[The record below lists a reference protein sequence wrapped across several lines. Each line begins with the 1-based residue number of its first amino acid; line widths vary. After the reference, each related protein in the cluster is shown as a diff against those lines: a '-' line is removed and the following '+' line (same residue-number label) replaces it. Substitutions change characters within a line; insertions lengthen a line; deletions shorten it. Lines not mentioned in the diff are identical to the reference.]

1 MKPRVLLVEDDADI
15 RALFGLAFREAG
27 FTVQEAIDGLDAI
40 AALQL
45 DTFDA
50 IVLDLSMPRVDGV
63 SALDTF
69 KVMRN
74 GADVPVITVTALDD
88 PAIEKRALEGGAALF
103 MRKPVTPQQVVDAVR
118 EQIALSGK

>member
-15 RALFGLAFREAG
+15 RVLFGLAFREAG
-27 FTVQEAIDGLDAI
+27 FTVQEASDGLEAI

-69 KVMRN
+69 KIMKN
-74 GADVPVITVTALDD
+74 GQNIPIIAVSALDD
-88 PAIEKRALEGGAALF
+88 PAVEERTLESGAVAFLH
-103 MRKPVTPQQVVDAVR
+103 KPLTAR
-118 EQIALSGK
+118 ELLDALSYYLNR

>member
-15 RALFGLAFREAG
+15 RVLFGLAFREAG
-27 FTVQEAIDGLDAI
+27 FSVQEATDGLEAI

-45 DTFDA
+45 DIFDA

-69 KVMRN
+69 KIMRN

-88 PAIEKRALEGGAALF
+88 PAIEKRALEGGAAVFL
-103 MRKPVTPQQVVDAVR
+103 RKPVTPQQIVDAVR
-118 EQIALSGK
+118 EQIAIRGK

>member
-15 RALFGLAFREAG
+15 RVLFGMAFREAG
-27 FTVQEAIDGLDAI
+27 FSVQEATDGLEAI

-50 IVLDLSMPRVDGV
+50 IILDLSMPRVDGV

-88 PAIEKRALEGGAALF
+88 PAIKKRALESGAAVFL
-103 MRKPVTPQQVVDAVR
+103 RKPVTPQQLVDAVR
-118 EQIALSGK
+118 EQIAIRQA